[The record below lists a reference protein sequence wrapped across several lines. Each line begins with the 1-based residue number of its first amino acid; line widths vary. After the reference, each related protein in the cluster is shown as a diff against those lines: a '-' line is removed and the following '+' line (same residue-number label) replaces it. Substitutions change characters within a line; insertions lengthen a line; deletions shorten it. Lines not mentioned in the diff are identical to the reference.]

1 MGAAGASGFIETH
14 MTKGWLPRD
23 GMGTLATVSQL
34 ISQPL
39 PPQLALIYSKTTH
52 SANGNFKSEP
62 KQVPGF
68 GRRPDCSKQQLGTK
82 GWV

>member
-1 MGAAGASGFIETH
+1 M
-14 MTKGWLPRD
+14 
-23 GMGTLATVSQL
+23 SQL
-34 ISQPL
+34 TSQPP

-52 SANGNFKSEP
+52 NENGNFKSEP
-62 KQVPGF
+62 KQVAGF